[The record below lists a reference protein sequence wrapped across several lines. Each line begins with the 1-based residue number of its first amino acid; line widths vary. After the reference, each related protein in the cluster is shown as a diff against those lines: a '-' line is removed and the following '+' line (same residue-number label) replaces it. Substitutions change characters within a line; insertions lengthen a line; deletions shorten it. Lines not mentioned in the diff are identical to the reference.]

1 MSEYHL
7 VNEETPEERLR
18 KYKER
23 LAKMVQSDELDSKDS
38 NPIRQ
43 EKTVV
48 ERGPPRQPQP
58 VPKDAP
64 IGPRPQ
70 PPPVLESPA
79 KRELRE
85 SQVVKKNREALVKKL
100 ESKGKSRVMLRAR
113 QQAITSQLKEIKS
126 RKSML
131 ELQLKRKV
139 ISKDE
144 FNKRRELLVQEGQE
158 LIKEKSEIDEAL
170 AQ

>member
-1 MSEYHL
+1 L
-7 VNEETPEERLR
+7 ANEETPEERLK

-23 LAKMVQSDELDSKDS
+23 LAKMAQSEGRETKLA
-38 NPIRQ
+38 NPLGT
-43 EKTVV
+43 EKPIVKR
-48 ERGPPRQPQP
+48 EPPPPEPQP
-58 VPKDAP
+58 PPVDAP
-64 IGPRPQ
+64 IGPRIQ

-85 SQVVKKNREALVKKL
+85 SMVVKKNREAMVKKL
-100 ESKGKSRVMLRAR
+100 ESKGRSRVMLRAR
-113 QQAITSQLKEIKS
+113 QQAIISQLKEIKS

-131 ELQLKRKV
+131 ELQVKRKV

-144 FNKRRELLVQEGQE
+144 FKKRRELLVQEGRE

-170 AQ
+170 AKR

>member
-1 MSEYHL
+1 L
-7 VNEETPEERLR
+7 VHEETPEERLK

-23 LAKMVQSDELDSKDS
+23 LAKMTQSDGRDSKLV
-38 NPIRQ
+38 NPLKPERPI
-43 EKTVV
+43 V
-48 ERGPPRQPQP
+48 ERGPTPQP
-58 VPKDAP
+58 VPKDVP
-64 IGPRPQ
+64 ISPKPQ

-85 SQVVKKNREALVKKL
+85 SMVVKKNREVLVKKL
-100 ESKGKSRVMLRAR
+100 EGKGRSRVMLRAR

-131 ELQLKRKV
+131 ELQVKRKV

-144 FNKRRELLVQEGQE
+144 FEKRRELLVQEGRE
-158 LIKEKSEIDEAL
+158 LIKEKAEIDEAL

>member
-1 MSEYHL
+1 M
-7 VNEETPEERLR
+7 VNEETPEERLK

-23 LAKMVQSDELDSKDS
+23 LAKMTQSDGRDSKHVKPLKS
-38 NPIRQ
+38 EKPI
-43 EKTVV
+43 V
-48 ERGPPRQPQP
+48 ERGPSPQP
-58 VPKDAP
+58 VPKDVP

-85 SQVVKKNREALVKKL
+85 SQVVKKNREELVRKL
-100 ESKGKSRVMLRAR
+100 EGKGRSRVMLKAR

-139 ISKDE
+139 ITKDE
-144 FNKRRELLVQEGQE
+144 FDRRRELLVQEGRE
-158 LIKEKSEIDEAL
+158 LIKEKSEIDESL
-170 AQ
+170 AR

>member
-1 MSEYHL
+1 MA
-7 VNEETPEERLR
+7 NEETPEERLK

-23 LAKMVQSDELDSKDS
+23 LAKMTESEGRDSKLS
-38 NPIRQ
+38 NQ
-43 EKTVV
+43 LGEEKAIV
-48 ERGPPRQPQP
+48 ERGPPSQPQP

-64 IGPRPQ
+64 IGPKPQ

-85 SQVVKKNREALVKKL
+85 SMVVKKNREALVKKL
-100 ESKGKSRVMLRAR
+100 EGKSRSRVMLQAR

-144 FNKRRELLVQEGQE
+144 FNKRRELLVKEGQE
-158 LIKEKSEIDEAL
+158 LIREKSEIDEAL
-170 AQ
+170 AK

>member
-1 MSEYHL
+1 M
-7 VNEETPEERLR
+7 VNEETPEERLK

-23 LAKMVQSDELDSKDS
+23 LAKMTQSDGRDSKHV
-38 NPIRQ
+38 NPLKL
-43 EKTVV
+43 EKPIV
-48 ERGPPRQPQP
+48 ERGPSPQP
-58 VPKDAP
+58 IPKDVP

-85 SQVVKKNREALVKKL
+85 SMVVKKNREALVKKL
-100 ESKGKSRVMLRAR
+100 EGKGRSRVMLKAR

-139 ISKDE
+139 ITRDE
-144 FNKRRELLVQEGQE
+144 FDRRRELLVQEGRE

-170 AQ
+170 AR

>member
-1 MSEYHL
+1 L
-7 VNEETPEERLR
+7 VNEETPEERLK

-23 LAKMVQSDELDSKDS
+23 IAKMAQSEGRETKLT
-38 NPIRQ
+38 NPLKSEEPI
-43 EKTVV
+43 V
-48 ERGPPRQPQP
+48 ERGPP
-58 VPKDAP
+58 PKPAPAPLDAA
-64 IGPRPQ
+64 IGPRIN

-85 SQVVKKNREALVKKL
+85 SQVVKKNRQALVKKL
-100 ESKGKSRVMLRAR
+100 EEKGKSRVMLRAR

-144 FNKRRELLVQEGQE
+144 FNKRRELLVKEGQE
-158 LIKEKSEIDEAL
+158 LIKEKAEIDEAL
-170 AQ
+170 SE

>member
-1 MSEYHL
+1 MNHL
-7 VNEETPEERLR
+7 VNEETPEERLK

-23 LAKMVQSDELDSKDS
+23 IAKMAQSDGRDSKIS
-38 NPIRQ
+38 NPLKS
-43 EKTVV
+43 EKLVV
-48 ERGPPRQPQP
+48 ERGPSPQP
-58 VPKDAP
+58 VPKEVP

-85 SQVVKKNREALVKKL
+85 SMVVKKKRENLVKKL
-100 ESKGKSRVMLRAR
+100 EGKGRSRVMLKAR
-113 QQAITSQLKEIKS
+113 EQAIISQLKEIKS

-139 ISKDE
+139 ITKDE
-144 FNKRRELLVQEGQE
+144 FERRRELLVKEGRE
-158 LIKEKSEIDEAL
+158 LIKEKADIDEAL
-170 AQ
+170 AR